1 MRNAPQGIVA
11 RVEPSS
17 PPAKAGLRAGDAVLA
32 INGHALHDVLDYQF
46 YAAEEE
52 LDFLVQRGNAAPQTV
67 HIVREYGQDLGI
79 AFTELTFDGIRR
91 CRNRCEFCFIQQ
103 MPPGLRKTLYV
114 RDDDY
119 RYSFLFGNFVTLT
132 NLDEEDWERLGEQ
145 GLSPLFVSV
154 HATDPQLRTRMLG
167 TPQAAEILEQIA
179 RLGELGIE
187 VHTQIVVTPGLNDG
201 AALERTVHDLAAL
214 FPVVSSIGV
223 VPVGLTRYH
232 SAGLRALTPAEA
244 AHIVQ
249 WMQPLQRQY
258 RREQGVGL
266 VYASDELYLLAG
278 LPVPSARS
286 YDGFPQ
292 LANGVGLTR
301 RLLDNWDRARRREQA
316 GPRTPR
322 HRRTAPPR
330 GDRTAPRSAPEAQ
343 RRGRR
348 LTLVCG
354 TLISPI
360 LQRLAAELGELTQAE
375 VAVQPVVNK
384 FFGPTVTV
392 SGLLTGQDVV
402 NALRRS
408 DLGECVVLPRAMFD
422 ASGEVTLDD
431 RTQADIARQLRIRVA
446 VAESMAELLQLESQT
461 PGFSE
466 KPRIYCA
473 R

>member
-1 MRNAPQGIVA
+1 LRSAPRGIVA

-52 LDFLVQRGNAAPQTV
+52 PDFLVQRGNAAPQTV
-67 HIVREYGQDLGI
+67 RIVREYGQDLGL

-214 FPVVSSIGV
+214 FPVVRSIGV

-232 SAGLRALTPAEA
+232 SAGLRTLTPAEA

-249 WMQPLQRQY
+249 WMRLLQRQY
-258 RREQGVGL
+258 RREHAVGL

-301 RLLDNWDRARRREQA
+301 RLLDNWSRARRRQQV
-316 GPRTPR
+316 GLRTPR
-322 HRRTAPPR
+322 H
-330 GDRTAPRSAPEAQ
+330 
-343 RRGRR
+343 GRR
-348 LTLVCG
+348 VTLVCG
-354 TLISPI
+354 TLIAPI
-360 LQRLAAELGELTQAE
+360 LQRLAAELGGLRQAE

-402 NALRRS
+402 NALRGR

-431 RTQADIARQLRIRVA
+431 RTQADIARQLRVGVA
-446 VAESMAELLQLESQT
+446 VAESMAELLQLESQI

-466 KPRIYCA
+466 KPGIYCA
-473 R
+473 G